1 MKKLKKLLALGM
13 ALTMAL
19 ALTAC
24 GTRGGDSSATPNTD
38 TSSDDQTW
46 TFIIAH
52 TDTEARSV
60 NIAAEEFAE
69 YMKEKTDGRFV
80 VRVSANGELGDDE
93 ELLKAVQLGTI
104 NMYIGYNGI
113 VAGLLGDTLEM
124 FELPFLF
131 DDGDHM
137 LRTFANGGLDLY
149 NEQLVGTGY
158 YCAGVSY
165 EGARSI
171 MSTKGVIDSVDAMKG
186 LKIRCGNVQT
196 YIDYYNAV
204 GAAPTAIQ
212 FGEVYTSL
220 TQGVIDAVDHI
231 VPLIEDQ
238 KYTETAKYCTIDNHF
253 ISPCCYIVQEGFIE
267 SLPEDI
273 REIFLEGV
281 QIMCDRQ
288 SEIDDGYEADLP
300 GTIWKESGVET
311 YYMPEELRQ
320 EFKDLTAPMY
330 EAYQGKHAD
339 LYEKA
344 MALVEENRA

>member
-1 MKKLKKLLALGM
+1 MKKLKKLLT
-13 ALTMAL
+13 LTLSLSMLLTL
-19 ALTAC
+19 AAC
-24 GTRGGDSSATPNTD
+24 TRGGENTGGSASGDSG
-38 TSSDDQTW
+38 DQTW
-46 TFIIAH
+46 TFTIAH

-60 NIAAEEFAE
+60 HIAATEFAQFMDE
-69 YMKEKTDGRFV
+69 QTDGRFQ
-80 VRVSANGELGDDE
+80 VRVAANGELGDDE

-149 NEQLVGTGY
+149 NEQLTGTGY
-158 YCAGVSY
+158 YCAGVAY

-171 MSTKGVIDSVDAMKG
+171 MSTKGPIDSMDAMKG

-196 YIDYYNAV
+196 YIDYYTTV

-238 KYTETAKYCTIDNHF
+238 KYTEAAKYCTIDYHF
-253 ISPCCYIVQEGFIE
+253 ISPCCYMVKEGFIE
-267 SLPEDI
+267 SLPDDI

-281 QIMCDRQ
+281 EKMCQRQ
-288 SEIDDGYEADLP
+288 SEIDGGYEKDLP
-300 GTIWKESGVET
+300 GTTWKEKDVET

-320 EFKDLTAPMY
+320 EFKDATVPMY
-330 EAYQGKHAD
+330 DAYKAKHAE
-339 LYEKA
+339 LYESA
-344 MALVEENRA
+344 MALVEENR